1 MASSDEV
8 LATIP
13 VDMEP
18 RWVAIAPDGHRAYV
32 TLSKDQ
38 PGDLPT
44 RSAVAVIDTQTNTVA
59 ATVTIDHRSN
69 LDQPSGVVITP
80 DGRRAYVS
88 NFDGRGV
95 VDVIDTVTNTVVE
108 TVTVSGRGGSSTGIA
123 ITPNGRHIYVA
134 TGNELDLPN
143 EGKVSVIDTAS
154 NTLITTI
161 RGNPRPSTVT
171 VTPNG
176 DFVYVLDDDGSP
188 LVIDTA
194 THKARLAEELEG
206 VVTNGRIAF
215 TPDGLHLY
223 AVSEGSDLVQVLE
236 VATGTIVAVVDVFG
250 GRSTDVAL
258 SRDGRHVCVTQRPG
272 NALKRPLW
280 VIETAT
286 HKVIGSPAEWSGT
299 ANGLAITPDGSAVYV
314 ADRNSRA
321 VRVIP
326 VQPQTA

>member
-18 RWVAIAPDGHRAYV
+18 RWVAITPDGHRAYV
-32 TLSKDQ
+32 TLTKDQ

-44 RSAVAVIDTQTNTVA
+44 LSAVAVIDTQTNTVA

-69 LDQPSGVVITP
+69 LDQPSGIVITP

-95 VDVIDTVTNTVVE
+95 VDVIDTATNT
-108 TVTVSGRGGSSTGIA
+108 I
-123 ITPNGRHIYVA
+123 
-134 TGNELDLPN
+134 
-143 EGKVSVIDTAS
+143 
-154 NTLITTI
+154 ITTI

-188 LVIDTA
+188 QVIDTA

-236 VATGTIVAVVDVFG
+236 VTTGTIVAVVDVFG

-258 SRDGRHVCVTQRPG
+258 SRDGRHLCVTQRPG

-326 VQPQTA
+326 VRPQTG